1 MTLIKCYECYKEI
14 SDKAKYCP
22 QCGAPK
28 NVEKEGAKNCQLQE
42 KIDSAKRE
50 FNLKEYEESQKN
62 NTSKMSNVTKH
73 LIISFLLLIPGVMLF
88 TSVHSSSYTL
98 LSIIFYYFFIAFFV
112 FILAISAH
120 FMFSL
125 FNKKLSFDKIV
136 YRCFYLAAFLY
147 LIDITHLD
155 LSWWIIGLFD
165 NL

>member
-98 LSIIFYYFFIAFFV
+98 LSIIFY
-112 FILAISAH
+112 
-120 FMFSL
+120 
-125 FNKKLSFDKIV
+125 
-136 YRCFYLAAFLY
+136 
-147 LIDITHLD
+147 
-155 LSWWIIGLFD
+155 
-165 NL
+165 